1 VPVAPAATITAKNTI
16 ERVLVKV
23 RKLVLDV
30 LILRPVHI
38 ELVWLPILSC
48 MQACSAI
55 YLYLVIYK
63 ASYANLRT
71 DQTSSNLIS
80 YYVRFGHIN

>member
-1 VPVAPAATITAKNTI
+1 MPVAPVATITAKNTV
-16 ERVLVKV
+16 EPVLVKV

-55 YLYLVIYK
+55 IYLYLVIYK
-63 ASYANLRT
+63 ASYANLHT

-80 YYVRFGHIN
+80 